1 MDLRRRR
8 TVEGLFV
15 EGRFDTDPNSLHF
28 RRSVVDAIVDTA
40 ETAFE
45 EETTMVVCHLHIVP
59 PPKENPGKGELP

>member
-1 MDLRRRR
+1 MDPRRRR

-40 ETAFE
+40 EIAFE
-45 EETTMVVCHLHIVP
+45 EETTMVVCHLPIVP